1 MKYSSIKKTISET
14 VGKITGT
21 NDAPLFVTEPTAL
34 TPAPSANAD
43 SSVMTVKALDPD
55 GFPIE
60 YGVTYFDSAAKA
72 VYSNDS
78 ASLPPALASPT
89 IIRDSSDGSAE
100 FKFIS
105 RTSDSD
111 GSGNATDNELKVRY
125 QATDGI
131 RTGVTVNT
139 FKNSFGY
146 NLWRYYVPSGYS
158 WGTSY
163 FHMDTSNSSKIGWY
177 SSTSRSSSTDILRGN
192 TSLTST
198 ALTYKSSGV
207 AAQGTYGFWRGGAGR
222 DFFSDNTGGFSITNN
237 GDFFKSNGTFY
248 LYATTGT
255 SGTSNLVAD
264 RDMLYFWFAD
274 PLAASDLVGSVVAW
288 ETYSNDRSPNRL
300 LVQYYAGSL
309 TATYDAANWVTMCTL
324 TGNAHENRY
333 HGPLAIGGSHASV
346 SQ

>member
-34 TPAPSANAD
+34 VPQPSPGAD
-43 SSVMTVKALDPD
+43 SSLMTVKALDPD

-60 YGVTYFDSAAKA
+60 YGLTYFDSATKNVFSNKA
-72 VYSNDS
+72 G
-78 ASLPPALASPT
+78 SLPPALASPT

-111 GSGNATDNELKVRY
+111 GSGNATNTELKVRY

-146 NLWRYYVPSGYS
+146 NLWRYYVPSGYN
-158 WGTSY
+158 WGTNY
-163 FHMDTSNSSKIGWY
+163 FHMDTSNSNKIGWY
-177 SSTSRSSSTDILRGN
+177 SSTSRSASTDILRGN
-192 TSLTST
+192 TSITST
-198 ALTYKSSGV
+198 ALTYKTTGTP
-207 AAQGTYGFWRGGAGR
+207 AQGTYGFWRGGSGR
-222 DFFSDNTGGFSITNN
+222 DFFSHSVHGFNIVND
-237 GDFFKSNGTFY
+237 GDFFKGNSTLY
-248 LYATTGT
+248 LYATTGS
-255 SGTSNLVAD
+255 SGTGNLVGD

-274 PLAASDLVGSVVAW
+274 PVETSDLVGSVVAW
-288 ETYSNDRSPNRL
+288 QTYDNDRSPKRL

-309 TATYDAANWVTMCTL
+309 TGTYDAANWTTMCTL
-324 TGNAHENRY
+324 TGNSHDDRY
-333 HGPLAIGGSHASV
+333 HGPLAIGGSHGPT

>member
-21 NDAPLFVTEPTAL
+21 NDAPLFVTEPTPL
-34 TPAPSANAD
+34 VPTPAAGAD

-60 YGVTYFDSAAKA
+60 YGITYYDSAAKA

-111 GSGNATDNELKVRY
+111 GYNNATNTELKVRY

-131 RTGVTVNT
+131 RTGVTVST
-139 FKNSFGY
+139 FKNSFGF
-146 NLWRYYVPSGYS
+146 NLWRYYVPSGYE
-158 WGTSY
+158 WGQSY
-163 FHMDTSNSSKIGWY
+163 FHMDTSNQNKIGWY
-177 SSTSRSSSTDILRGN
+177 SSTSRSASTDILRGN
-192 TSLTST
+192 TSITST
-198 ALTYKSSGV
+198 ALTYKTSGV
-207 AAQGTYGFWRGGAGR
+207 ATQGTYGFWRGGAGR
-222 DFFSDNTGGFSITNN
+222 DFFSHSVHGFNIVND
-237 GDFFKSNGTFY
+237 GDFFKGNSSLY

-255 SGTSNLVAD
+255 SGTGNLVGD

-274 PLAASDLVGSVVAW
+274 PIAAADLVGSVVAW
-288 ETYSNDRSPNRL
+288 QCYDANRSPNRI

-309 TATYDAANWVTMCTL
+309 TGTYDAANWTTMCTL
-324 TGNAHENRY
+324 TGRSAQDRY
-333 HGPLAIGGSHASV
+333 HGPLAIGGSHSSV